1 MTKVNQ
7 RAERRK
13 DACMI
18 TSVLLDLDGTLVDSN
33 DAHAM
38 AWMEAL
44 RAYSISVTFPQV
56 REKIGM
62 GADQL
67 LPALGIFP
75 ENAHAHEIEAKRGD
89 IFRRRYLPGI
99 RPFPGA
105 KELVEHLMRQGFK
118 LIVAT
123 SSNQRDLTDLL
134 GQTGLDDL
142 LKSSTSARDAESSKP
157 EPDIIQAALKKVHA
171 APTEALMIGDTPYDI
186 YSARRAGVDTIA
198 FTCGGSSA
206 QDLRDAIAIYEGP
219 QELLKAFRKSPL
231 RARAA

>member
-1 MTKVNQ
+1 
-7 RAERRK
+7 
-13 DACMI
+13 MI

-38 AWMEAL
+38 SWMEAL
-44 RAYSISVTFPQV
+44 RTYSISVTFPQV

-67 LPALGIFP
+67 LPSLGIFP
-75 ENAHAHEIEAKRGD
+75 ENPHTSDIQAKRGEV
-89 IFRRRYLPGI
+89 FRTKYLPSI

-118 LIVAT
+118 LVVAT
-123 SSNQRDLTDLL
+123 SSSQRDLDEILRH
-134 GQTGLDDL
+134 TGLDDL
-142 LKSSTSARDAESSKP
+142 LKSSTSAKDAEYSKP

-171 APTEALMIGDTPYDI
+171 TPREALMIGDTPYDI

-198 FTCGGSSA
+198 FTCGGSTP

>member
-1 MTKVNQ
+1 
-7 RAERRK
+7 
-13 DACMI
+13 MI

-38 AWMEAL
+38 SWMEAL
-44 RAYSISVTFPQV
+44 RTYSISVTFPQV

-67 LPALGIFP
+67 LPSLGIFP
-75 ENAHAHEIEAKRGD
+75 ENPHAHEIQEKRGD
-89 IFRRRYLPGI
+89 IFRQRYLPSI

-118 LIVAT
+118 LVVAT
-123 SSNQRDLTDLL
+123 SSSQRDLDEILR
-134 GQTGLDDL
+134 QTGLDDL
-142 LKSSTSARDAESSKP
+142 LKNSTSAKDAAYSKP
-157 EPDIIQAALKKVHA
+157 EPDIIQAALQKVHA
-171 APTEALMIGDTPYDI
+171 TAREALMIGDTPYDI

-198 FTCGGSSA
+198 FTCGGSSP

-231 RARAA
+231 RTRAA

>member
-1 MTKVNQ
+1 
-7 RAERRK
+7 
-13 DACMI
+13 MI

-44 RAYSISVTFPQV
+44 RAYSVSVTFPQV

-67 LPALGIFP
+67 LPSLGIFP
-75 ENAHAHEIEAKRGD
+75 ENAHTREIQEKRVQEKRGE
-89 IFRRRYLPGI
+89 IFRSRYLPSV

-105 KELVEHLMRQGFK
+105 KDLVEHLMRQGFK

-123 SSNQRDLTDLL
+123 SSSQRDLDEVLSR
-134 GQTGLDDL
+134 TGLDDL
-142 LKSSTSARDAESSKP
+142 LKNSTSSKDAEYSKP
-157 EPDIIQAALKKVHA
+157 EPDIIQAALQKVHA
-171 APTEALMIGDTPYDI
+171 TPREALMIGDTPYDI

-198 FTCGGSSA
+198 FTCGGSTP

-219 QELLKAFRKSPL
+219 LDLLKAFKKSPL
-231 RARAA
+231 RSRAA

>member
-1 MTKVNQ
+1 
-7 RAERRK
+7 
-13 DACMI
+13 MI

-38 AWMEAL
+38 SWMEAL
-44 RAYSISVTFPQV
+44 RTYSISVTFPQV

-67 LPALGIFP
+67 LPSLGIFP
-75 ENAHAHEIEAKRGD
+75 ENPHSREIQAKHGD
-89 IFRRRYLPGI
+89 IFRNRYLPSV
-99 RPFPGA
+99 RAFPGA

-123 SSNQRDLTDLL
+123 SASQRDLDETLR
-134 GQTGLDDL
+134 QTGLDDL
-142 LKSSTSARDAESSKP
+142 LKNSTSAKDAEYSKP
-157 EPDIIQAALKKVHA
+157 EPDIIQAALEKVHA
-171 APTEALMIGDTPYDI
+171 TPREALMIGDTPYDI

-198 FTCGGSSA
+198 FTCGGSSP

-219 QELLKAFRKSPL
+219 LELLKAFRKSPL
-231 RARAA
+231 RMRAA

>member
-1 MTKVNQ
+1 
-7 RAERRK
+7 
-13 DACMI
+13 MI
-18 TSVLLDLDGTLVDSN
+18 TSVLLDLDGTIVDSN

-38 AWMEAL
+38 SWMEAL
-44 RAYSISVTFPQV
+44 RAYSISVTFPQI

-67 LPALGIFP
+67 LPSLGIFP
-75 ENAHAHEIEAKRGD
+75 ENPHSREIQAKRGEV
-89 IFRRRYLPGI
+89 FRTRYLPSI

-105 KELVEHLMRQGFK
+105 KDLVEHLMRQGFK

-123 SSNQRDLTDLL
+123 SSSQSDLDAILR
-134 GQTGLDDL
+134 QTGLDDL
-142 LKSSTSARDAESSKP
+142 LKSSTSTKDAEYSKP
-157 EPDIIQAALKKVHA
+157 EPDIIQAALRKVHA
-171 APTEALMIGDTPYDI
+171 TPREALMIGDTPYDI

-198 FTCGGSSA
+198 FTCGGSSR